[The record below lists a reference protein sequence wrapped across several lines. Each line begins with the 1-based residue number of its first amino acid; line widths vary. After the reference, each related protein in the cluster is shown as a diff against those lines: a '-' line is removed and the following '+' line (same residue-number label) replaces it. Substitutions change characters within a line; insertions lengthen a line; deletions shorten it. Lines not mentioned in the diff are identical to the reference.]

1 MKSEN
6 SSASSRKPLPQQ
18 KPDTSPVSE
27 MLTPSEIE
35 QLRQEKKEL
44 AAYEPKAFA
53 HLK

>member
-6 SSASSRKPLPQQ
+6 SSESSQKPLPQQ
-18 KPDTSPVSE
+18 KPDTSSASE

-35 QLRQEKKEL
+35 QLMQEKKEL